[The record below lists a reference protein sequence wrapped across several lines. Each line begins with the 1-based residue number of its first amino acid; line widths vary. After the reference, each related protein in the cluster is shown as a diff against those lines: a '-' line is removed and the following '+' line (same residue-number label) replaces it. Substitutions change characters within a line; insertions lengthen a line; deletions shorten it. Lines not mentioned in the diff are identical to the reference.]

1 MESPEL
7 HAWLPSLLTWH
18 WIAPFVKL
26 GNKKV
31 LQKEDLYEL
40 IPGDKAIACEELW
53 IKSVSGDPRQ
63 LSVWRTLFRCFGRP
77 YFLAALWKPVWL
89 AAVLTQVYVLKA
101 LVHLVENRSK
111 DVHWWHGMFLVITI
125 FIAVTMQSIAQNNL
139 FSLSQRLSMKVRTII
154 SMAVHD
160 KLLSM
165 NLALSNKVINEGKLL
180 NLISNDTQKL
190 VDAVG
195 NFHFAWFSI
204 FEILVVSAFIIME
217 ARASGVPGV
226 VFVLLCQPIPIVMS
240 SGVRK
245 FRMEA
250 IQYTDERVRMLG
262 DLIAGIKTIKFNGWT
277 DPFLQMIGRIRDNEL
292 YWIRRSLCMKF
303 LILVLKDG
311 IVPIAS
317 MLIFCTSAKIHGHLS
332 ASMSFSVLALLGILS
347 RVLNFAPT
355 GIQYAG
361 EALAAAERLQCF
373 LRVSNYCEDFTN
385 DKVSTHADT
394 SVSISKG
401 NFSWNVP
408 ECKEKNLLSTID
420 TDSFKPILK
429 DINLTVRRGQIVGI
443 TGAIGSGK
451 SSLLL
456 SLIGETNCLEG
467 ACMVER
473 PVAYAPQ
480 QPWIFN
486 DTIRNNILFG
496 SKYDP
501 PYYEKVKTACCLDYD
516 IEHFS
521 ASDDTEIG
529 DRGVNLSGGQKARI
543 SLARA
548 CFSSAQLILLDDPF
562 AALDPK
568 TVSHLSQYMLRGI
581 LQGRTVVLTTQNY
594 RVLDCCD
601 KVFMMD
607 GGTLQQLPR
616 NNQVLKL
623 FWNVKSDNDKEEDR
637 EIIDFALK
645 HENFPN
651 QSLTTVVDSQISI
664 SLPLTLSI
672 NEHKDAQNLNI
683 SVPHENSKI
692 LDSSVWKEDD
702 TQKNDFDSFF
712 NVNSQDLSYIGG
724 FENSEM
730 PTHSNISGQCVN
742 EDNGISTTKEDR
754 IEGLVAWKTLKRYFK
769 AGRYSN
775 FLLVFGT
782 FICTQAAR
790 VILTYWLAVW
800 VDNVFH
806 FQLGFYAGIYACIIA
821 GATLFSASRAYVYS
835 YTTCV
840 AANTLHR
847 EMTNGIFYSPLLFF
861 QQNFSGR
868 VLNRLSKDQA
878 SIDELLP
885 ITAQNMLENIVGC
898 MGSIF
903 MITALV
909 PWFLLT
915 LPPFISVLF
924 FFQRRYTAVSREL
937 KRLDG
942 ISRSPISAHFLE
954 ALQGLTSIRAYKM
967 EENMNKR
974 LANLLDRNNSAVI
987 LFQHV
992 SRWLSFRLDLAAA
1005 FCVTVTAFL
1014 VVMLHDHIAPGI
1026 AGVILVQSLQ
1036 LTGLLQYGVRMAA
1049 DTENHFTSVERICAY
1064 TDLQG
1069 ERPLRTAISLISDN
1083 WPTEGRISFINL
1095 TMAYREDLPPV
1106 LNEVSFEV
1114 RPKEKIGLMG
1124 RTGSGKSS
1132 LVLALFRLV
1141 DNRACNGSILI
1152 DGIDIKDV
1160 GINDLRQ
1167 RLSIVPQDPILFNQT
1182 IRMNLDPFERHTD
1195 TELVEALKAV
1205 QLFNKIRKW
1214 DKPLDAVAGGDG
1226 IEFSVGERQLLCLAR
1241 AILRRYFPM
1250 NFRSSCSWTNIMT

>member
-1 MESPEL
+1 
-7 HAWLPSLLTWH
+7 
-18 WIAPFVKL
+18 
-26 GNKKV
+26 
-31 LQKEDLYEL
+31 
-40 IPGDKAIACEELW
+40 
-53 IKSVSGDPRQ
+53 
-63 LSVWRTLFRCFGRP
+63 
-77 YFLAALWKPVWL
+77 
-89 AAVLTQVYVLKA
+89 
-101 LVHLVENRSK
+101 
-111 DVHWWHGMFLVITI
+111 MFLVITI

-385 DKVSTHADT
+385 DK
-394 SVSISKG
+394 
-401 NFSWNVP
+401 
-408 ECKEKNLLSTID
+408 
-420 TDSFKPILK
+420 
-429 DINLTVRRGQIVGI
+429 
-443 TGAIGSGK
+443 
-451 SSLLL
+451 
-456 SLIGETNCLEG
+456 CLEG

-1241 AILRRYFPM
+1241 AILRRSKILVMDEATSAIDVQTEDSIQNVLFSELKECTVLSIAH
-1250 NFRSSCSWTNIMT
+1250 RSRTVRHCDRFLLVTHKGRVIEIDITNALQMS

>member
-1 MESPEL
+1 
-7 HAWLPSLLTWH
+7 
-18 WIAPFVKL
+18 
-26 GNKKV
+26 
-31 LQKEDLYEL
+31 
-40 IPGDKAIACEELW
+40 
-53 IKSVSGDPRQ
+53 
-63 LSVWRTLFRCFGRP
+63 
-77 YFLAALWKPVWL
+77 
-89 AAVLTQVYVLKA
+89 
-101 LVHLVENRSK
+101 
-111 DVHWWHGMFLVITI
+111 MFLVITI

-385 DKVSTHADT
+385 DK
-394 SVSISKG
+394 
-401 NFSWNVP
+401 
-408 ECKEKNLLSTID
+408 
-420 TDSFKPILK
+420 
-429 DINLTVRRGQIVGI
+429 
-443 TGAIGSGK
+443 
-451 SSLLL
+451 
-456 SLIGETNCLEG
+456 CLEG